1 MRDLTGMVTSV
12 QADLARLPRVLD
24 ALLGDLE
31 AVAWRERPA
40 PTEWSP
46 LEIVCH
52 LRDEEAEDFGARLR
66 VVVEGG
72 TRFAAIDP
80 ERWVEQRAYRDT
92 DPRAALATL
101 AERRAANLAFLDG
114 VPPDR
119 LRHAV
124 THARLGTLSGLD
136 LLAAWVRGWG
146 PDAGRRCARSTRG
159 RSPMEKAPYNSR
171 MSQGEDRYHAE
182 RARIEQGHVKYRDKL
197 RAEGKLFVRDRL
209 KLLLDPGSEFQEDW
223 LFARNQEADTPA
235 DGVVTGVGKVGGR
248 TVCLMANDYTVK
260 AGSWGEKTVLK
271 IVRIQEKAARLRVP
285 MLYLVDAAGGRISE
299 QIKIFPGRFHAGRIF
314 YNEVQLSGVVPQI
327 CILFGPSPAGS
338 AYLPAL
344 TDLVIMV
351 DGKASLYVG
360 SPRMVEM
367 AIGEKTTLEE
377 LGGARMHCT
386 VSGCGDVLATSDE
399 EAIELAKRYLS
410 YMPGSYRE
418 PPARAAAAE
427 PKPGR
432 SIDEIVPYDQRKWFD
447 MYEVIDRVI
456 DAGSWFEVKKLF
468 AAEVIVGLAR
478 IDGRAVGIV
487 ANQPKVK
494 GGVLMVDSSDKA
506 ARFIWL
512 CNAFNIPL
520 VYLADVAGFMV
531 GSKVERE
538 GIIRHGAKMVFATS
552 QATVPKISVIVRK
565 CYGAGL
571 YAMCGPAFE
580 PDATLALP
588 QGQIAIMGPEPAVNA
603 VYYNKIMELPESE
616 RAAYVKAKRD
626 EYAQDVDVYKLASE
640 MLIDDIVPGAS
651 LRAELVKRLAYAESK
666 VHEFPQRRNGV
677 FPV

>member
-1 MRDLTGMVTSV
+1 
-12 QADLARLPRVLD
+12 
-24 ALLGDLE
+24 
-31 AVAWRERPA
+31 
-40 PTEWSP
+40 
-46 LEIVCH
+46 
-52 LRDEEAEDFGARLR
+52 
-66 VVVEGG
+66 
-72 TRFAAIDP
+72 
-80 ERWVEQRAYRDT
+80 
-92 DPRAALATL
+92 
-101 AERRAANLAFLDG
+101 
-114 VPPDR
+114 
-119 LRHAV
+119 
-124 THARLGTLSGLD
+124 
-136 LLAAWVRGWG
+136 
-146 PDAGRRCARSTRG
+146 
-159 RSPMEKAPYNSR
+159 
-171 MSQGEDRYHAE
+171 MSQGEQQHHDT
-182 RARIEQGHVKYRDKL
+182 RARIEQGHVKYREKL

-209 KLLLDPGSEFQEDW
+209 KLLLDPGTEFQEDW

-235 DGVVTGVGKVGGR
+235 DGVVTGIGTVGGR
-248 TVCLMANDYTVK
+248 TVCIMANDYTVK

-271 IVRIQEKAARLRVP
+271 IVRIQEKAARLQIP

-386 VSGCGDVLATSDE
+386 ISGCGDVLAASDE
-399 EAIELAKRYLS
+399 EAIELAKRYLA
-410 YMPGSYRE
+410 YMPASFRE
-418 PPARAAAAE
+418 TPPVRDAAE

-432 SIDEIVPYDQRKWFD
+432 AIDEIVPYDQRKYFD
-447 MYEVIDRVI
+447 MYEVIDRIV
-456 DAGSWFEVKKLF
+456 DEGSWFDVKKLF
-468 AAEVIVGLAR
+468 AQEVIVGLGR
-478 IDGRAVGIV
+478 IAGKVVGVV
-487 ANQPKVK
+487 ANQPRVK

-506 ARFIWL
+506 AKFIWL
-512 CNAFNIPL
+512 CNAYNIPL

-616 RAAYVKAKRD
+616 RPAYVKQKRD
-626 EYAQDVDVYKLASE
+626 EYAADVDIYKLASE
-640 MLIDDIVPGAS
+640 MLIDDIVPGS
-651 LRAELVKRLAYAESK
+651 RLRAELIKRLTYAESK

-677 FPV
+677 YPV

>member
-1 MRDLTGMVTSV
+1 
-12 QADLARLPRVLD
+12 
-24 ALLGDLE
+24 
-31 AVAWRERPA
+31 
-40 PTEWSP
+40 
-46 LEIVCH
+46 
-52 LRDEEAEDFGARLR
+52 
-66 VVVEGG
+66 
-72 TRFAAIDP
+72 
-80 ERWVEQRAYRDT
+80 
-92 DPRAALATL
+92 
-101 AERRAANLAFLDG
+101 
-114 VPPDR
+114 
-119 LRHAV
+119 
-124 THARLGTLSGLD
+124 
-136 LLAAWVRGWG
+136 
-146 PDAGRRCARSTRG
+146 
-159 RSPMEKAPYNSR
+159 
-171 MSQGEDRYHAE
+171 MSSGEDRYFRE
-182 RARIEQGHVKYRDKL
+182 RARIEQGHTKYRDKL
-197 RAEGKLFVRDRL
+197 REEGKLFVRDRL

-223 LFARNQEADTPA
+223 LFARSNEPDTPA

-248 TVCLMANDYTVK
+248 PVCVMANDYTVK
-260 AGSWGEKTVLK
+260 AGSWGEKTVQK

-285 MLYLVDAAGGRISE
+285 LLYLVDAAGGRISE

-344 TDLVIMV
+344 TDVVIMV

-377 LGGARMHCT
+377 LGGALMHCK
-386 VSGCGDVLATSDE
+386 VSGCGDVLASSDE
-399 EAIELAKRYLS
+399 DAIALARRYLT
-410 YMPGSYRE
+410 YMPQSFGE
-418 PPARAAAAE
+418 LPATTAAAE

-432 SIDEIVPYDQRKWFD
+432 PIDEIVPYDQRKYFD
-447 MYEVIDRVI
+447 MYEVINRLI
-456 DAGSWFEVKKLF
+456 DADSWFEIKRLF
-468 AAEVIVGLAR
+468 AQEVIVGFAR
-478 IDGRAVGIV
+478 LGGRPVGIV

-520 VYLADVAGFMV
+520 IYLADIAGFMV
-531 GSKVERE
+531 GTKVEQQ
-538 GIIRHGAKMVFATS
+538 GIIRHGAKMVFATA

-580 PDATLALP
+580 PDAAIALP

-603 VYYNKIMELPESE
+603 VYYNRIMELPESE
-616 RAAYVKAKRD
+616 RAAWVKQKRE
-626 EYAQDVDVYKLASE
+626 EYAQDVDTYKLASE
-640 MLIDDIVPGAS
+640 MLIDDIVPGS
-651 LRAELVKRLAYAESK
+651 TLRDELIKRLAYAQTK
-666 VHEFPQRRNGV
+666 AQEFPARRNGV

>member
-1 MRDLTGMVTSV
+1 
-12 QADLARLPRVLD
+12 
-24 ALLGDLE
+24 
-31 AVAWRERPA
+31 
-40 PTEWSP
+40 
-46 LEIVCH
+46 
-52 LRDEEAEDFGARLR
+52 
-66 VVVEGG
+66 
-72 TRFAAIDP
+72 
-80 ERWVEQRAYRDT
+80 
-92 DPRAALATL
+92 
-101 AERRAANLAFLDG
+101 
-114 VPPDR
+114 
-119 LRHAV
+119 
-124 THARLGTLSGLD
+124 
-136 LLAAWVRGWG
+136 
-146 PDAGRRCARSTRG
+146 
-159 RSPMEKAPYNSR
+159 
-171 MSQGEDRYHAE
+171 MSQGEDRYHQE
-182 RARIEQGHVKYRDKL
+182 RARIEQGHTKYRDKL
-197 RAEGKLFVRDRL
+197 RAEGKLFVRNRL
-209 KLLLDPGSEFQEDW
+209 KLLLDPGSEFQEDF
-223 LFARNQEADTPA
+223 LFARSNEADTPA
-235 DGVVTGVGKVGGR
+235 DGVVTGVGRVGGR
-248 TVCLMANDYTVK
+248 TVCIMANDYTVK

-271 IVRIQEKAARLRVP
+271 IVRIQEKAARLGVP

-351 DGKASLYVG
+351 EGKASLYVG

-377 LGGARMHCT
+377 LGGARMHCE
-386 VSGCGDVLATSDE
+386 VSGCGDVLAASDE

-410 YMPGSYRE
+410 YMPGSFRE
-418 PPARAAAAE
+418 TPARATAAE

-432 SIDEIVPYDQRKWFD
+432 PIDEIVPYDQRKWFD
-447 MYEVIDRVI
+447 MYEVIDRVV
-456 DAGSWFEVKKLF
+456 DAGSWFEIKKLF
-468 AAEVIVGLAR
+468 AGEIIVGLAR
-478 IDGRAVGIV
+478 IGGRVTGIV

-520 VYLADVAGFMV
+520 VYLADIAGFMV
-531 GSKVERE
+531 GTKVERQ

-580 PDATLALP
+580 PDATIALP

-640 MLIDDIVPGAS
+640 MLIDDIVPGSA
-651 LRAELVKRLAYAESK
+651 LRDELVKRLSYAETK
-666 VHEFPQRRNGV
+666 AHEFPPRRNGV

>member
-1 MRDLTGMVTSV
+1 
-12 QADLARLPRVLD
+12 
-24 ALLGDLE
+24 
-31 AVAWRERPA
+31 
-40 PTEWSP
+40 
-46 LEIVCH
+46 
-52 LRDEEAEDFGARLR
+52 
-66 VVVEGG
+66 
-72 TRFAAIDP
+72 
-80 ERWVEQRAYRDT
+80 
-92 DPRAALATL
+92 
-101 AERRAANLAFLDG
+101 
-114 VPPDR
+114 
-119 LRHAV
+119 
-124 THARLGTLSGLD
+124 
-136 LLAAWVRGWG
+136 
-146 PDAGRRCARSTRG
+146 
-159 RSPMEKAPYNSR
+159 MEKAPYNSG

-209 KLLLDPGSEFQEDW
+209 KLLLEPGSEFQEDW

-512 CNAFNIPL
+512 CNAFNLPL

>member
-1 MRDLTGMVTSV
+1 MS
-12 QADLARLPRVLD
+12 
-24 ALLGDLE
+24 LG
-31 AVAWRERPA
+31 
-40 PTEWSP
+40 
-46 LEIVCH
+46 
-52 LRDEEAEDFGARLR
+52 EE
-66 VVVEGG
+66 
-72 TRFAAIDP
+72 
-80 ERWVEQRAYRDT
+80 
-92 DPRAALATL
+92 
-101 AERRAANLAFLDG
+101 
-114 VPPDR
+114 
-119 LRHAV
+119 
-124 THARLGTLSGLD
+124 
-136 LLAAWVRGWG
+136 
-146 PDAGRRCARSTRG
+146 
-159 RSPMEKAPYNSR
+159 
-171 MSQGEDRYHAE
+171 RYHRE

-197 RAEGKLFVRDRL
+197 KAEGKMFVRDRL
-209 KLLLDPGSEFQEDW
+209 KLLLDPGTEFQEDW
-223 LFARNQEADTPA
+223 LFARNVEADTPA
-235 DGVVTGVGKVGGR
+235 DGVVTGVGKVGGK
-248 TVCLMANDYTVK
+248 TVCVMANDYTVK

-314 YNEVQLSGVVPQI
+314 YNEVQLSGVVPQV

-386 VSGCGDVLATSDE
+386 VSGCGDVLAGSDE
-399 EAIELAKRYLS
+399 EAIELAKWYLAFR
-410 YMPGSYRE
+410 PGSFAE
-418 PPARAAAAE
+418 LPPRAAAAE
-427 PKPGR
+427 AKPGR

-468 AAEVIVGLAR
+468 AAEIIVGFAR
-478 IDGRAVGIV
+478 LEGRPVGIV

-494 GGVLMVDSSDKA
+494 GGVLMVDSADKA

-512 CNAFNIPL
+512 CNAFNVPL

-552 QATVPKISVIVRK
+552 QATVPKISVIERK

-616 RAAYVKAKRD
+616 RAAYVKTKRD
-626 EYAQDVDVYKLASE
+626 EYVQDVDVYKLASE
-640 MLIDDIVPGAS
+640 MLVDDIVPGAA

-666 VHEFPQRRNGV
+666 AHDFPQRRNGV

>member
-1 MRDLTGMVTSV
+1 VSE
-12 QADLARLPRVLD
+12 ADERYY
-24 ALLGDLE
+24 
-31 AVAWRERPA
+31 RER
-40 PTEWSP
+40 
-46 LEIVCH
+46 
-52 LRDEEAEDFGARLR
+52 G
-66 VVVEGG
+66 
-72 TRFAAIDP
+72 
-80 ERWVEQRAYRDT
+80 
-92 DPRAALATL
+92 
-101 AERRAANLAFLDG
+101 
-114 VPPDR
+114 
-119 LRHAV
+119 
-124 THARLGTLSGLD
+124 
-136 LLAAWVRGWG
+136 
-146 PDAGRRCARSTRG
+146 
-159 RSPMEKAPYNSR
+159 
-171 MSQGEDRYHAE
+171 
-182 RARIEQGHVKYRDKL
+182 RIEQGHVKYRDKL

-209 KLLLDPGSEFQEDW
+209 KLLLDPGTEFQEDW

-235 DGVVTGVGKVGGR
+235 DGVVTGVGTVAGR
-248 TVCLMANDYTVK
+248 PACIMANDYTVK

-314 YNEVQLSGVVPQI
+314 YNEVQLSGVVPQV

-351 DGKASLYVG
+351 DGKASLYIG

-367 AIGEKTTLEE
+367 AIGEKTSLEE

-386 VSGCGDVLATSDE
+386 VSGCGDVLAASDE
-399 EAIELAKRYLS
+399 EAIELARRYLT
-410 YMPGSYRE
+410 YMPQSYRE
-418 PPARAAAAE
+418 RPADHEAVE

-432 SIDEIVPYDQRKWFD
+432 TIEAIVPYDQRKYFD

-456 DAGSWFEVKKLF
+456 DAGSWFEIKRLF

-478 IDGRAVGIV
+478 LGGRTVGIV

-494 GGVLMVDSSDKA
+494 GGVLFVDSSDKA
-506 ARFIWL
+506 AKFIWL

-531 GSKVERE
+531 GTKVERE
-538 GIIRHGAKMVFATS
+538 GIIRHGAKMVFATA
-552 QATVPKISVIVRK
+552 QATVPKISVVVRK

-580 PDATLALP
+580 PDAALSLP

-616 RAAYVKAKRD
+616 RADYVRQKRE
-626 EYAQDVDVYKLASE
+626 EYAADVDIYKLASE
-640 MLIDDIVPGAS
+640 MLVDDIVPGSA
-651 LRAELVKRLAYAESK
+651 LRAELIKRLGYAETK
-666 VHEFPQRRNGV
+666 VHEFPPRRNGV
-677 FPV
+677 YPV

>member
-1 MRDLTGMVTSV
+1 
-12 QADLARLPRVLD
+12 
-24 ALLGDLE
+24 
-31 AVAWRERPA
+31 
-40 PTEWSP
+40 
-46 LEIVCH
+46 
-52 LRDEEAEDFGARLR
+52 
-66 VVVEGG
+66 
-72 TRFAAIDP
+72 
-80 ERWVEQRAYRDT
+80 
-92 DPRAALATL
+92 
-101 AERRAANLAFLDG
+101 
-114 VPPDR
+114 
-119 LRHAV
+119 
-124 THARLGTLSGLD
+124 
-136 LLAAWVRGWG
+136 
-146 PDAGRRCARSTRG
+146 
-159 RSPMEKAPYNSR
+159 
-171 MSQGEDRYHAE
+171 MSQGEERYHAE
-182 RARIEQGHVKYRDKL
+182 RARIEQGHLRYRDKL

-209 KLLLDPGSEFQEDW
+209 KLLLDPGTEFQEEW
-223 LFARNQEADTPA
+223 LFARSQEPDTPA
-235 DGVVTGVGKVGGR
+235 DGVVTGVGTVGGR
-248 TVCLMANDYTVK
+248 TICIMANDYTVK

-271 IVRIQEKAARLRVP
+271 IVRIQERAARLQVP

-314 YNEVQLSGVVPQI
+314 YNEVQLSGVVPQV

-386 VSGCGDVLATSDE
+386 VSGCGDVLAASDE
-399 EAIELAKRYLS
+399 DAIELAKRYLS
-410 YMPGSYRE
+410 YMPTSFRE
-418 PPARAAAAE
+418 AAPAREIAG

-432 SIDEIVPYDQRKWFD
+432 PIDEIVPYDQRKYFD
-447 MYEVIDRVI
+447 MYEVIDQVI

-468 AAEVIVGLAR
+468 APEVIVGLAR
-478 IDGRAVGIV
+478 LGGRVVGIV

-506 ARFIWL
+506 AKFIWL
-512 CNAFNIPL
+512 CNAFSIPL

-580 PDATLALP
+580 PDATIALP

-603 VYYNKIMELPESE
+603 VYFNKIMELPESE
-616 RAAYVKAKRD
+616 RAAYVKEKRD

-640 MLIDDIVPGAS
+640 MLVDDIVPGS
-651 LRAELVKRLAYAESK
+651 RLRAELIKRLAYARTK
-666 VHEFPQRRNGV
+666 THEFPQRRNGV
-677 FPV
+677 YPV